1 VERPFHSSERLF
13 FRRETISMSEQTRYV
28 SIGTFTL
35 DPAHREA
42 QRAAL
47 EQRIAP
53 MVARMRG
60 FVTGFWCEDTAKGL
74 SHHYMVFD
82 DETGVRALHAQI
94 ERDSEEAKRH
104 GVRLESLSMMPVITV
119 ATATSRP

>member
-1 VERPFHSSERLF
+1 MP
-13 FRRETISMSEQTRYV
+13 YV
-28 SIGTFTL
+28 SIGTFAL
-35 DPAHREA
+35 DPAQREA
-42 QRAAL
+42 QRAVL

-60 FVTGFWCEDTAKGL
+60 FVTGFWSEDESAGVST
-74 SHHYMVFD
+74 HYVVFA

-104 GVRLESLSMMPVITV
+104 GVVLKSLAMMPVIAV
-119 ATATSRP
+119 AKG

>member
-1 VERPFHSSERLF
+1 MPQ
-13 FRRETISMSEQTRYV
+13 QTRYV

-35 DPAHREA
+35 DPSHREA

-53 MVARMRG
+53 MVSRMRG
-60 FVTGFWCEDTAKGL
+60 FVTGFWCEDADSGL
-74 SHHYMVFD
+74 SHHYMVFE

-94 ERDSEEAKRH
+94 ERDSEEARRH
-104 GVRLESLSMMPVITV
+104 GVGLKSLSMMPVVTV
-119 ATATSRP
+119 AKGA

>member
-1 VERPFHSSERLF
+1 
-13 FRRETISMSEQTRYV
+13 MADRYV
-28 SIGTFTL
+28 SIGTFAM

-42 QRAAL
+42 QRTTL

-60 FVTGFWCEDTAKGL
+60 FVTGFWSEDAEGQ
-74 SHHYMVFD
+74 SHHYIVFE
-82 DETGVRALHAQI
+82 DETGARALHAQI

-104 GVRLESLSMMPVITV
+104 GVVLKSLAMMPVI
-119 ATATSRP
+119 ALAKA